1 MPASSWSRDDVG
13 SGKSPP
19 SDWDR
24 INMAV
29 EKRRRALLRR
39 FLITALSIGA
49 FIAIWYVVAWLDNER
64 VILYP
69 HDVFASLFS
78 SFTTK
83 IPWRGRLMQDEAFAS
98 LGRLFWGFS
107 LAFATAVPLGL
118 LIGYNRVASIA
129 SKPIIE
135 VLRPIPP
142 LAWLPMFIVVFKE
155 TLGPVMVVFLGIFF
169 PLLLAIVFGVRSVP
183 RELIEA
189 SKTLG
194 AKRLSIF
201 RKVIFPSTV
210 PYMMNGIYVGLGV
223 GWMCIVAAELMGVR
237 GGGLG
242 NLISEA
248 GNAGNYDIM
257 YSAMIMLGILGFL
270 TTEAARV
277 LSQEVRE
284 WMGMTA
290 E

>member
-1 MPASSWSRDDVG
+1 MPS
-13 SGKSPP
+13 
-19 SDWDR
+19 
-24 INMAV
+24 
-29 EKRRRALLRR
+29 EERRWNFLRR
-39 FLITALSIGA
+39 LLIGALSIGA
-49 FIAIWYVVAWLDNER
+49 FIAVWYVIAWLDKET
-64 VILYP
+64 VIIYP
-69 HDVFASLFS
+69 HTVFSTLLS
-78 SFTTK
+78 SFTTP
-83 IPWRGRLMQDEAFAS
+83 IPWRQRLMQDEMAAS
-98 LGRLFWGFS
+98 LGRLFWGFM
-107 LAFATAVPLGL
+107 LALVLAIPLGL

-142 LAWLPMFIVVFKE
+142 LAWLPMFIVVFRE
-155 TLGPVMVVFLGIFF
+155 TLGPIMVVFLGIFF

-194 AKRLSIF
+194 AKPGNIF

-242 NLISEA
+242 NLISDA
-248 GNAGNYDIM
+248 GSAGNYDVM
-257 YSAMIMLGILGFL
+257 YAAMMMLGILGFL
-270 TTEAARV
+270 TTEVARL

-284 WMGMTA
+284 WMGMKA